1 MERLNDRLSLAQRAL
16 GTLGEALSEPKT
28 PMNRDASI
36 QRFEYTYEAVWK
48 AAQLYLSA
56 IENVEAG
63 SPTSV
68 ARACFRAGLLTEE
81 QARTVLAMARD
92 RNLTVHTYNEELADQ
107 IYARLPAHTTLMD
120 AWLDAMERAAG
131 QGGAA

>member
-1 MERLNDRLSLAQRAL
+1 MERVKERLNVARRAL
-16 GTLGEALSEPKT
+16 ATLSQALKEPNT

-36 QRFEYTYEAVWK
+36 QRFEYSYEAVWK
-48 AAQLYLSA
+48 AAQAYLSA
-56 IENVEAG
+56 VETVEAG

-81 QARTVLAMARD
+81 QARAVLGMARD

-107 IYARLPAHTTLMD
+107 IYSRLPGHAALMD
-120 AWLDAMERAAG
+120 AWLAAMERATAG
-131 QGGAA
+131 T